1 MEVGETLRRIFRRE
15 SADRE
20 EVTLERVVDIWSRQ
34 DPVLVHAT
42 DIAKANTRL
51 REGLISS
58 EFAVRIGSKGFEH
71 LRSKPDPYIWFT
83 VGPFRVG
90 GPLKHSLGIIAKPT
104 GPLFWN
110 IPELTPVEKL
120 EIGRQAVVLNRV
132 APREFTGLVLP
143 DNQLVWEK
151 SLGKVLASMRKTGLS
166 LPVYTRNGDL
176 IWPKRMSH
184 EEIVQ
189 MLAEKQKGSQ

>member
-20 EVTLERVVDIWSRQ
+20 EVIMERVVDILSRQ

-42 DIAKANTRL
+42 DIAKANTKL

-58 EFAVRIGSKGFEH
+58 ELAVRIESKDFEH
-71 LRSKPDPYIWFT
+71 RRSRPDPYVWLT

-90 GPLKHSLGIIAKPT
+90 GALKHSLGIIAKPT

-110 IPELTPVEKL
+110 TPELTPVEKL
-120 EIGRQAVVLNRV
+120 EIGREVVALNRV

-143 DNQLVWEK
+143 DNQLIWEK
-151 SLGKVLASMRKTGLS
+151 SLRKVLSSMRKSGLS

-176 IWPKRMSH
+176 IWPKQMSH

-189 MLAEKQKGSQ
+189 LLKERNDTT